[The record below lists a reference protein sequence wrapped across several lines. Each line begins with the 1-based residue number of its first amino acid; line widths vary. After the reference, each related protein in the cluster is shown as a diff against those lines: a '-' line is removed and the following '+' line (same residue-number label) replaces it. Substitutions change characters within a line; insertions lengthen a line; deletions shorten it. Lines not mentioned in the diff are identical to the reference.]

1 MALFYFPLD
10 RPSHDL
16 YGQKTLYDQF
26 ATYLVQNGLYITDQ
40 VSSDSY
46 AGPLANQTNL
56 AIKVWFPLHKR
67 PR

>member
-1 MALFYFPLD
+1 MKLSCFPLD
-10 RPSHDL
+10 RPSHDS

-26 ATYLVQNGLYITDQ
+26 ATYLVQNGLYTTIQ

-56 AIKVWFPLHKR
+56 AIKV
-67 PR
+67 